1 MRNRLY
7 LKVAAV
13 IMAITALPVFS
24 LTAQAQREVQVM
36 ELQKQPD
43 GTEVYVPKTIEVPE
57 KSAEEVAA
65 AKRKAATVTAEEDDL
80 QYYLNH
86 IVKTRAG
93 ESAVVIDLSTFS
105 ATTRE
110 TTLEV
115 NQGISIKFT
124 NGTLKSGTGLPS
136 GAPVIS
142 ISNGSV
148 VEFDATVVISRNLST
163 DGYAV
168 ELLDA
173 SLNTAARISES
184 HSNCISATSLSS
196 KLEVEGGTIGGIVYH
211 GEDQL
216 VISGGTLN
224 YVEVWSEANI
234 IVSGGTL
241 RALKVCSEAY
251 VIASGEDTYIDYLTY
266 TKNVYRLYLKS
277 AVKYVYIHD
286 WDGEISDGEV
296 LATGYD
302 GYQLTENDMQRITVH
317 SGILQVYDKCLE
329 GNSIVL
335 RKIVKDLQTA
345 INNAADN
352 TETTINLDKYGE
364 LTTGILIPTGKKIK
378 LTGTKNVT
386 LASNFTG
393 DYIFRTEGDA
403 QLDITIPGFSA
414 STYPKYAFVAGGGSS
429 KIQINQYGESI
440 IDYANTLLYTEN
452 GGTIDCYS
460 KISKTTF
467 YNSTGGTIN
476 IYSDGD
482 VLNPTAE
489 KGSTTNITGKL
500 LLSGTFTAE
509 GAVSMRGDI
518 ISNLTNL
525 VLGKN
530 SFVGFT
536 TQVTAAKNLIA
547 SFKNNDYTL
556 GKDYIHFNG
565 NYYGGSYNRI
575 KFSRLLD
582 GHTTTIGS
590 YKGEDGKSH
599 SCIRIVEYDEEE
611 VSSEMSSIAI
621 DLHELDARISA
632 CKEALEVVAIAIY
645 GNNSVGNLTSE
656 EYEKLRTRLAN
667 IESDFVSCREELDYA
682 NSLYKEVEEY
692 RNYIYELIPQL
703 ALETDVLAE
712 RIYVIQEEIASLQRE
727 LDTIL
732 ASHKK
737 TITNSDDLQDYLNS
751 LAQNNETT
759 PDAPAKVY
767 VEKGTEIEDIVIPE
781 GTHVEIDIDSN
792 GGESGDDLQAYLN
805 GLVNVSEGSSLT
817 MRGKW
822 VVPTGALNPRIEVR
836 GIIDIYATIILEG
849 TREEVVRVYG
859 GGTANWRGNM
869 PTGKIHNEGTLNH
882 YSGTTGHI
890 ENHGTANHS
899 GGTCHHIVNYKTYT
913 FSGGTIDGNGSAFD
927 YAFENHGTAHL
938 TGGTIIHRHTLIYI
952 VKGATTYIDG
962 TKLDD
967 RNAMTTIRAYEDFH
981 MRGDYEPV
989 NIELYYGVRIHF
1001 LTSWTVRWHI
1011 TFIDNRVTVRK
1022 VIFMSDDFTLDDR
1035 NIQYIDYPLPDG
1047 YRWYWNREENGI
1059 ELRDDRVY
1067 DSDDLQNFLDGLVS
1081 NPGTSLEPRRLYG
1094 DGHTV
1099 YINRRFSFPALT
1111 HVLIRDIRLIF
1122 DGADGRWD
1130 IPSGTTVYLCDTK
1143 VENDGEGVSGLHVHG
1158 DLYLEKTIFLNVHLY
1173 LYRTLYIW
1181 DRITSPLYIHY
1192 IADGGLNGGER
1203 IAEGA
1208 DGYILTESDLQ
1219 NLIYSDEP
1227 TDGHDWHLMLDGNAI
1242 VLADRNITG
1251 IGGIHGVDTATPRAA
1266 FTPDGT
1272 LRISGT
1278 SSDTPCSLFRT
1289 DGTRIATGTAAEI
1302 ATKAMGIAKGHYILR
1317 IGSETLKL
1325 VR

>member
-7 LKVAAV
+7 LKVAAA
-13 IMAITALPVFS
+13 IMAITALLVFS
-24 LTAQAQREVQVM
+24 LTAHAQRQVQVV
-36 ELQKQPD
+36 ELQRQPD
-43 GTEVYVPKTIEVPE
+43 GTEVYVPKTIDVPE
-57 KSAEEVAA
+57 TSAEEVAA

-80 QYYLNH
+80 QYFLNNLA
-86 IVKTRAG
+86 KTRAG
-93 ESAVVIDLSTFS
+93 ESTVVIDLSTFKD
-105 ATTRE
+105 TIRQ
-110 TTLEV
+110 TTLVV
-115 NQGISIKFT
+115 NQGISLKFT
-124 NGTLKSGTGLPS
+124 NGAIRRGKGLPK
-136 GAPVIS
+136 GQTLIT
-142 ISNGSV
+142 ISNGTE
-148 VEFDATVVISRNLST
+148 VEFDETVIVSGENLAN
-163 DGYAV
+163 GGAV
-168 ELLDA
+168 ALYDA
-173 SLNTAARISES
+173 SLKTAAWIGNTRFGTNEYSGAIY
-184 HSNCISATSLSS
+184 TLYSS
-196 KLEVEGGTIGGIVYH
+196 KLEIIGGTIDIGGVRH
-211 GEDQL
+211 SATEPL
-216 VISGGTLN
+216 
-224 YVEVWSEANI
+224 
-234 IVSGGTL
+234 IVSGGNIDRTII
-241 RALKVCSEAY
+241 RSEADAIISGENTY
-251 VIASGEDTYIDYLTY
+251 IASISFEKKTS
-266 TKNVYRLYLKS
+266 KLYLKS
-277 AVKYVYIHD
+277 AVKYLKFYDYYNV
-286 WDGEISDGEV
+286 ISDGYAV
-296 LATGYD
+296 ATGYD
-302 GYQLTENDMQRITVH
+302 GYQLTESD
-317 SGILQVYDKCLE
+317 LQKIIVTNYDNSVNNLKDYEKRLE
-329 GNSIVL
+329 GNSIVM
-335 RKIVKDLQTA
+335 RKKVKDLQSA
-345 INNAADN
+345 INNAADGK
-352 TETTINLDKYGE
+352 ETTFNVSDYDE

-378 LTGTKNVT
+378 MTGTKNVT

-403 QLDITIPGFSA
+403 QLDITIPGFSGYS
-414 STYPKYAFVAGGGSS
+414 STALPKYGLVAGGSAS
-429 KIQINQYGESI
+429 KIIVNQSGTNTL
-440 IDYANTLLYTEN
+440 ALPNTLLATEN
-452 GGTIDCYS
+452 GGTIDCYAN
-460 KISKTTF
+460 ISTKGI
-467 YNSTGGTIN
+467 YNAAGGTMN
-476 IYSDGD
+476 IYSESGEVETFTDDGGT
-482 VLNPTAE
+482 V
-489 KGSTTNITGKL
+489 NITGPVKFYSTFTSL
-500 LLSGTFTAE
+500 GTATLLSENVTSLAK
-509 GAVSMRGDI
+509 
-518 ISNLTNL
+518 L
-525 VLGKN
+525 VLGKQSSMTFTSKWVKPN
-530 SFVGFT
+530 SL
-536 TQVTAAKNLIA
+536 NI
-547 SFKNNDYTL
+547 SFKDNDYVLDQTYITFESSTTMLSGFETVSFTL
-556 GKDYIHFNG
+556 QSEHSAYLDNNAHQLSIEETDHAAQAGMIAKIRAQIQVSYEKAAEIQDRVKALEESIYSYHKSGIITDGEKEMFLDELEKIQASLNEGLDIIGTVESLLVVFNG
-565 NYYGGSYNRI
+565 QKSYYFYQSEINRSKEWI
-575 KFSRLLD
+575 DTANHATKETESAL
-582 GHTTTIGS
+582 
-590 YKGEDGKSH
+590 KS
-599 SCIRIVEYDEEE
+599 
-611 VSSEMSSIAI
+611 
-621 DLHELDARISA
+621 
-632 CKEALEVVAIAIY
+632 
-645 GNNSVGNLTSE
+645 
-656 EYEKLRTRLAN
+656 LA
-667 IESDFVSCREELDYA
+667 
-682 NSLYKEVEEY
+682 
-692 RNYIYELIPQL
+692 
-703 ALETDVLAE
+703 
-712 RIYVIQEEIASLQRE
+712 
-727 LDTIL
+727 

-737 TITNSDDLQDYLNS
+737 PFTNTDDLQDYLNS

-759 PDAPAKVY
+759 PEDPAKVP
-767 VEKGTEIEDIVIPE
+767 VADGTEIKDIVIPE
-781 GTHVEIDIDSN
+781 GTHVEIDIDGN
-792 GGESGDDLQAYLN
+792 GGESTDDLQAYLN

-822 VVPTGALNPRIEVR
+822 VVPTGALNPRIDVR

-882 YSGTTGHI
+882 YSGTIGHI
-890 ENHGTANHS
+890 ENHGTTNHS

-913 FSGGTIDGNGSAFD
+913 FSGGTIDGNGSTFD

-967 RNAMTTIRAYEDFH
+967 STAMTTIRAYEDFH
-981 MRGDYEPV
+981 MRGDYDPV

-1022 VIFMSDDFTLDDR
+1022 VIFMSDDFTFDDR

-1067 DSDDLQNFLDGLVS
+1067 DSDDLQNFLDGLAS

-1192 IADGGLNGGER
+1192 ISDGGLNGGER

-1227 TDGHDWHLMLDGNAI
+1227 TDGHDWYLMLDGNAI

>member
-13 IMAITALPVFS
+13 IMAIIALPVFS
-24 LTAQAQREVQVM
+24 LTAQAQRQVQVM

-65 AKRKAATVTAEEDDL
+65 AKRKAATVIAEEDDL
-80 QYYLNH
+80 QYFLNNLAM
-86 IVKTRAG
+86 TRAG
-93 ESAVVIDLSTFS
+93 ESPVVIDLSTFS

-115 NQGISIKFT
+115 NQGISLKFT
-124 NGTLKSGTGLPS
+124 NGTLKRGTGLAKN
-136 GAPVIS
+136 APLIR
-142 ISNGSV
+142 ISNGTI
-148 VEFDATVVISRNLST
+148 VEFDETVTISGENLET
-163 DGYAV
+163 NGYAV
-168 ELLDA
+168 DLRDA
-173 SLNTAARISES
+173 SLKTAAWIGNTQYGTENLYTLAIYASFP
-184 HSNCISATSLSS
+184 SS
-196 KLEVEGGTIGGIVYH
+196 KLEVVGGQTEFGGIHYY
-211 GEDQL
+211 GTEPL
-216 VISGGTLN
+216 VISGGKHS
-224 YVEVWSEANI
+224 WI
-234 IVSGGTL
+234 IVSP
-241 RALKVCSEAY
+241 
-251 VIASGEDTYIDYLTY
+251 YIDFCADAVISG
-266 TKNVYRLYLKS
+266 KNTEISDFTFAKNTSKLYLKS
-277 AVKYVYIHD
+277 SVKDLGFYDHD
-286 WDGEISDGEV
+286 NVISDGYAI
-296 LATGYD
+296 ATGYD
-302 GYQLTENDMQRITVH
+302 GYQLTEDDLQMIKVTNYNTSVNDLNDYEKR
-317 SGILQVYDKCLE
+317 LE
-329 GNSIVL
+329 GNSIVM
-335 RKIVKDLQTA
+335 RKIVKDLQSD
-345 INNAADN
+345 INNAADG
-352 TETTINLDKYGE
+352 TETTFNISDYDE
-364 LTTGILIPTGKKIK
+364 LTKGILIPAGKKIK
-378 LTGTKNVT
+378 LTATSNVT

-403 QLDITIPGFSA
+403 QLDITIPGFSGYS
-414 STYPKYAFVAGGGSS
+414 STALPKYGLVAGGSAS
-429 KIQINQYGESI
+429 KIIVNQSGTNTL
-440 IDYANTLLYTEN
+440 ALPNTLLATEN
-452 GGTIDCYS
+452 GGTIDCYAN
-460 KISKTTF
+460 ISTKGI
-467 YNSTGGTIN
+467 YNAAGGTMN
-476 IYSDGD
+476 IYSESGEVETFTDDGGT
-482 VLNPTAE
+482 V
-489 KGSTTNITGKL
+489 NITGPVKFYSTFTSL
-500 LLSGTFTAE
+500 GTATLLSENVTSLAK
-509 GAVSMRGDI
+509 
-518 ISNLTNL
+518 L
-525 VLGKN
+525 VLGKQSSMTFTSKWVKPN
-530 SFVGFT
+530 SL
-536 TQVTAAKNLIA
+536 NI
-547 SFKNNDYTL
+547 SFKDNDYVLGQTYITFESSTTMLSGFETVRFTL
-556 GKDYIHFNG
+556 QSEHSAY
-565 NYYGGSYNRI
+565 
-575 KFSRLLD
+575 LD
-582 GHTTTIGS
+582 NNTHQLSI
-590 YKGEDGKSH
+590 
-599 SCIRIVEYDEEE
+599 EE
-611 VSSEMSSIAI
+611 VDGAAI
-621 DLHELDARISA
+621 LHLDATYVELA
-632 CKEALEVVAIAIY
+632 CKLEMCQADSKEIVDRLESY
-645 GNNSVGNLTSE
+645 YKQGLLTE
-656 EYEKLRTRLAN
+656 
-667 IESDFVSCREELDYA
+667 I
-682 NSLYKEVEEY
+682 EY
-692 RNYIYELIPQL
+692 RNYILQIETINDDISVANQYLSTYQGLRPVFYGKKSVEVCERYAAELQARINWINAKIAELQYD
-703 ALETDVLAE
+703 LENLV
-712 RIYVIQEEIASLQRE
+712 
-727 LDTIL
+727 

-737 TITNSDDLQDYLNS
+737 PFTNTDDLQDYLNS

-759 PDAPAKVY
+759 PEDPAKVP
-767 VEKGTEIEDIVIPE
+767 VADGTEIKDIVIPE
-781 GTHVEIDIDSN
+781 GTHVEIDIDGN
-792 GGESGDDLQAYLN
+792 GGESTDDLQAYLN
-805 GLVNVSEGSSLT
+805 GLVNVNEGSSLT
-817 MRGKW
+817 IKGKW

-882 YSGTTGHI
+882 YSGTIGHI
-890 ENHGTANHS
+890 ENHGTTNHS
-899 GGTCHHIVNYKTYT
+899 GGTCHHVVNYVTYNLT
-913 FSGGTIDGNGSAFD
+913 GGTIDGNGSTFD
-927 YAFENHGTAHL
+927 YAFENHGIAHL

-967 RNAMTTIRAYEDFH
+967 SNAMTTIRAYEDFH

-1022 VIFMSDDFTLDDR
+1022 VIFMSEDFTFDDS

-1047 YRWYWNREENGI
+1047 YRWYWNRQENGI

-1067 DSDDLQNFLDGLVS
+1067 DSDDLQNFLDGLAS
-1081 NPGTSLEPRRLYG
+1081 NSGTSLEPRRLYG

-1208 DGYILTESDLQ
+1208 DSYILTESDLQ

-1227 TDGHDWHLMLDGNAI
+1227 TDGHDWYLMLEGNAI

-1251 IGGIHGVDTATPRAA
+1251 IGGIHGGDTATPRAA

-1278 SSDTPCSLFRT
+1278 SPDTPCMLFRT
-1289 DGTRIATGTAAEI
+1289 DGRRIATGTAAEI

>member
-1 MRNRLY
+1 MR
-7 LKVAAV
+7 
-13 IMAITALPVFS
+13 
-24 LTAQAQREVQVM
+24 
-36 ELQKQPD
+36 
-43 GTEVYVPKTIEVPE
+43 TI
-57 KSAEEVAA
+57 AE
-65 AKRKAATVTAEEDDL
+65 
-80 QYYLNH
+80 
-86 IVKTRAG
+86 
-93 ESAVVIDLSTFS
+93 
-105 ATTRE
+105 
-110 TTLEV
+110 
-115 NQGISIKFT
+115 
-124 NGTLKSGTGLPS
+124 
-136 GAPVIS
+136 
-142 ISNGSV
+142 
-148 VEFDATVVISRNLST
+148 NLH
-163 DGYAV
+163 V
-168 ELLDA
+168 LDA
-173 SLNTAARISES
+173 
-184 HSNCISATSLSS
+184 
-196 KLEVEGGTIGGIVYH
+196 
-211 GEDQL
+211 
-216 VISGGTLN
+216 
-224 YVEVWSEANI
+224 
-234 IVSGGTL
+234 
-241 RALKVCSEAY
+241 
-251 VIASGEDTYIDYLTY
+251 
-266 TKNVYRLYLKS
+266 
-277 AVKYVYIHD
+277 
-286 WDGEISDGEV
+286 
-296 LATGYD
+296 
-302 GYQLTENDMQRITVH
+302 
-317 SGILQVYDKCLE
+317 
-329 GNSIVL
+329 
-335 RKIVKDLQTA
+335 KI
-345 INNAADN
+345 N
-352 TETTINLDKYGE
+352 
-364 LTTGILIPTGKKIK
+364 
-378 LTGTKNVT
+378 
-386 LASNFTG
+386 
-393 DYIFRTEGDA
+393 
-403 QLDITIPGFSA
+403 
-414 STYPKYAFVAGGGSS
+414 
-429 KIQINQYGESI
+429 
-440 IDYANTLLYTEN
+440 
-452 GGTIDCYS
+452 
-460 KISKTTF
+460 
-467 YNSTGGTIN
+467 
-476 IYSDGD
+476 
-482 VLNPTAE
+482 
-489 KGSTTNITGKL
+489 
-500 LLSGTFTAE
+500 
-509 GAVSMRGDI
+509 
-518 ISNLTNL
+518 
-525 VLGKN
+525 
-530 SFVGFT
+530 
-536 TQVTAAKNLIA
+536 
-547 SFKNNDYTL
+547 
-556 GKDYIHFNG
+556 
-565 NYYGGSYNRI
+565 
-575 KFSRLLD
+575 
-582 GHTTTIGS
+582 
-590 YKGEDGKSH
+590 
-599 SCIRIVEYDEEE
+599 
-611 VSSEMSSIAI
+611 
-621 DLHELDARISA
+621 A
-632 CKEALEVVAIAIY
+632 CKEALEVLAIAIEK
-645 GNNSVGNLTSE
+645 NHSVGNLTSE
-656 EYEKLRTRLAN
+656 EYAKLR
-667 IESDFVSCREELDYA
+667 ESLFDIQDALTDCNVSLKYT
-682 NSLYKEVEEY
+682 NSFYKEVEEY
-692 RNYIYELIPQL
+692 RNYIYYSIELL
-703 ALETDVLAE
+703 LNDTRVLEY
-712 RIYVIQEEIASLQRE
+712 RIEVIEADISSLQRE

-737 TITNSDDLQDYLNS
+737 TITNTDDLQDYLNS

-759 PDAPAKVY
+759 PDAPAKVS
-767 VEKGTEIEDIVIPE
+767 VEKGTEIEDFVIPE
-781 GTHVEIDIDSN
+781 GTHVEIDIDGN
-792 GGESGDDLQAYLN
+792 GGESTDDLQAYLN

-817 MRGKW
+817 IKGKW

-899 GGTCHHIVNYKTYT
+899 GGTCHHVVNYKTYT
-913 FSGGTIDGNGSAFD
+913 FSGGTIDGNGSTFD

-967 RNAMTTIRAYEDFH
+967 SNATTTIRAYEDFH

-1022 VIFMSDDFTLDDR
+1022 VIFMSDDFTFDDR

-1067 DSDDLQNFLDGLVS
+1067 DSDDLQNFLDGLAS

-1251 IGGIHGVDTATPRAA
+1251 IGGIHGGDTATPRAA

-1278 SSDTPCSLFRT
+1278 SPDTPCMLFRT

>member
-1 MRNRLY
+1 MY
-7 LKVAAV
+7 LQ
-13 IMAITALPVFS
+13 S
-24 LTAQAQREVQVM
+24 
-36 ELQKQPD
+36 
-43 GTEVYVPKTIEVPE
+43 TI
-57 KSAEEVAA
+57 KHL
-65 AKRKAATVTAEEDDL
+65 RFFDTINL
-80 QYYLNH
+80 
-86 IVKTRAG
+86 
-93 ESAVVIDLSTFS
+93 
-105 ATTRE
+105 
-110 TTLEV
+110 
-115 NQGISIKFT
+115 IS
-124 NGTLKSGTGLPS
+124 
-136 GAPVIS
+136 
-142 ISNGSV
+142 
-148 VEFDATVVISRNLST
+148 
-163 DGYAV
+163 DGYA
-168 ELLDA
+168 
-173 SLNTAARISES
+173 I
-184 HSNCISATSLSS
+184 
-196 KLEVEGGTIGGIVYH
+196 
-211 GEDQL
+211 
-216 VISGGTLN
+216 
-224 YVEVWSEANI
+224 
-234 IVSGGTL
+234 
-241 RALKVCSEAY
+241 
-251 VIASGEDTYIDYLTY
+251 
-266 TKNVYRLYLKS
+266 
-277 AVKYVYIHD
+277 
-286 WDGEISDGEV
+286 
-296 LATGYD
+296 ATGYD
-302 GYQLTENDMQRITVH
+302 GYQLTESDMQKISVRNKSTSSIN
-317 SGILQVYDKCLE
+317 LKDYEKRLE
-329 GNSIVL
+329 GNSIVM
-335 RKIVKDLQTA
+335 RKIVKDLQSA
-345 INNAADN
+345 INNAADG
-352 TETTINLDKYGE
+352 TETTFNISDYDE
-364 LTTGILIPTGKKIK
+364 LTKGILIPAGKKIK
-378 LTGTKNVT
+378 LTATSNVT

-403 QLDITIPGFSA
+403 QLDITVPGFSGYS
-414 STYPKYAFVAGGGSS
+414 STALPKYGLVAGGSAS
-429 KIQINQYGESI
+429 KIIVNQSGTNTL
-440 IDYANTLLYTEN
+440 ALPNTLLATEN
-452 GGTIDCYS
+452 GGTIDCYAN
-460 KISKTTF
+460 ISTKGI
-467 YNSTGGTIN
+467 YNAAGGTMN
-476 IYSDGD
+476 IYSESGEVETFTDDGGT
-482 VLNPTAE
+482 V
-489 KGSTTNITGKL
+489 NITGPVKFYSTFTSL
-500 LLSGTFTAE
+500 GTATLLSENVTSLAK
-509 GAVSMRGDI
+509 
-518 ISNLTNL
+518 L
-525 VLGKN
+525 VLGKQSSMTFTSKWVKPN
-530 SFVGFT
+530 SL
-536 TQVTAAKNLIA
+536 NI
-547 SFKNNDYTL
+547 SFKDNDYVLDQTYITFESSTTMLSGFETVRFTL
-556 GKDYIHFNG
+556 QSEHSAYLDNNTHQLSIEEVDKAALALIDEQCNSADTRANSCASKIRELQTSIEQYFSSGSLTADERDLYLAWLEKANAALV
-565 NYYGGSYNRI
+565 YG
-575 KFSRLLD
+575 
-582 GHTTTIGS
+582 
-590 YKGEDGKSH
+590 
-599 SCIRIVEYDEEE
+599 EEE
-611 VSSEMSSIAI
+611 LLKIKSVRPVFYGKKSMPYYQEAIAYVKKWISEAEWSIKELESELDSLVSS
-621 DLHELDARISA
+621 R
-632 CKEALEVVAIAIY
+632 
-645 GNNSVGNLTSE
+645 NNT
-656 EYEKLRTRLAN
+656 
-667 IESDFVSCREELDYA
+667 F
-682 NSLYKEVEEY
+682 
-692 RNYIYELIPQL
+692 
-703 ALETDVLAE
+703 
-712 RIYVIQEEIASLQRE
+712 
-727 LDTIL
+727 
-732 ASHKK
+732 
-737 TITNSDDLQDYLNS
+737 TNTDDLQDYLNS

-759 PDAPAKVY
+759 PDAPAKVS

-781 GTHVEIDIDSN
+781 GTHVEIDIDGN

-817 MRGKW
+817 IKGKW
-822 VVPTGALNPRIEVR
+822 VVPTGALNPRIDVR

-899 GGTCHHIVNYKTYT
+899 GGTCHHVVNYKTYT
-913 FSGGTIDGNGSAFD
+913 FSGGTIDGNGSTFD

-967 RNAMTTIRAYEDFH
+967 SNAMTTIRAYEDFH

-1022 VIFMSDDFTLDDR
+1022 VIFMSDDFTFDDR

-1067 DSDDLQNFLDGLVS
+1067 DSDDLQNFLDGLAS

-1227 TDGHDWHLMLDGNAI
+1227 TDGHDWYLMLEGNAI

-1251 IGGIHGVDTATPRAA
+1251 IGGIHGGDTATPRAA

>member
-13 IMAITALPVFS
+13 IVALTALPVFS
-24 LTAQAQREVQVM
+24 LTAQAQREVQVV
-36 ELQKQPD
+36 ELQRQPD

-80 QYYLNH
+80 QYFLNNLA
-86 IVKTRAG
+86 KTRAG
-93 ESAVVIDLSTFS
+93 ESAVVIDLSTFKD
-105 ATTRE
+105 TIRQ
-110 TTLEV
+110 TTLQV
-115 NQGISIKFT
+115 NQGISLKFT
-124 NGTLKSGTGLPS
+124 NGTLKRASNFTHG
-136 GAPVIS
+136 PVVK
-142 ISNGSV
+142 ISNGTE
-148 VEFDATVVISRNLST
+148 VELDATVIISGENIEN
-163 DGYAV
+163 GGEAV
-168 ELLDA
+168 DVEYS
-173 SLNTAARISES
+173 SLKTAAWIG
-184 HSNCISATSLSS
+184 NTNDGTKNACFAGIDAYKS
-196 KLEVEGGTIGGIVYH
+196 KLEVVGGTTDVCPIWYNGI
-211 GEDQL
+211 EPL
-216 VISGGTLN
+216 IISGGKH
-224 YVEVWSEANI
+224 WSIRISSDADAI
-234 IVSGGTL
+234 I
-241 RALKVCSEAY
+241 
-251 VIASGEDTYIDYLTY
+251 SGENTYIQDFTLE
-266 TKNVYRLYLKS
+266 KNASKLYLQSTIKHLRFFDT
-277 AVKYVYIHD
+277 INL
-286 WDGEISDGEV
+286 ISDGYAI
-296 LATGYD
+296 ATGYD
-302 GYQLTENDMQRITVH
+302 GYQLTESD
-317 SGILQVYDKCLE
+317 LQTIYVRSSLNIADYEKRLE
-329 GNSIVL
+329 GNSIVM

-345 INNAADN
+345 INNAADG
-352 TETTINLDKYGE
+352 TETTFNVSDYDE
-364 LTTGILIPTGKKIK
+364 LTKGILIPTGKKIK
-378 LTGTKNVT
+378 LTATSNVT
-386 LASNFTG
+386 LASNFTD

-440 IDYANTLLYTEN
+440 IDYVNTLLYTEN

-460 KISKTTF
+460 KITKSTF
-467 YNSTGGTIN
+467 YNSAGGTIN

-489 KGSTTNITGKL
+489 EGSTTNITGKL

-509 GAVSMRGDI
+509 GTVSMSGDI
-518 ISNLTNL
+518 INNLTNL

-536 TQVTAAKNLIA
+536 TQVTAKNLIA

-556 GKDYIHFNG
+556 GKDYIHFLV
-565 NYYGGSYNRI
+565 SYSWI

-582 GHTTTIGS
+582 GHTTTRGS
-590 YKGEDGKSH
+590 YKGEDGESH
-599 SCIRIVEYDEEE
+599 YCIRIVEYDEEE
-611 VSSEMSSIAI
+611 VRSEMISIREKLDVLYDRENACEEASEVLAKAI
-621 DLHELDARISA
+621 EENYR
-632 CKEALEVVAIAIY
+632 
-645 GNNSVGNLTSE
+645 VGNLTSE
-656 EYEKLRTRLAN
+656 EYEKLTSSRHN
-667 IESDFVSCREELDYA
+667 IDGELVSCRYELKYIS
-682 NSLYKEVEEY
+682 SLYKEVEEY
-692 RNYIYELIPQL
+692 RNYIYESIRQL
-703 ALETDVLAE
+703 AEMTSVLAYNIDE
-712 RIYVIQEEIASLQRE
+712 IQELIASLQRE

-732 ASHKK
+732 ASHKN
-737 TITNSDDLQDYLNS
+737 TITNTDDLQDYLNS

-759 PDAPAKVY
+759 PDDPAKVS
-767 VEKGTEIEDIVIPE
+767 VEKGTEIEDIVIPK
-781 GTHVEIDIDSN
+781 GTHVEIDIDGN
-792 GGESGDDLQAYLN
+792 GGESTDDLQAYLN
-805 GLVNVSEGSSLT
+805 GLVDVSEGSSLT
-817 MRGKW
+817 IKGKW

-836 GIIDIYATIILEG
+836 GIIDIYATIVIEG

-890 ENHGTANHS
+890 ENHGTTNHS
-899 GGTCHHIVNYKTYT
+899 GGTCHHVVNYVTYNLT
-913 FSGGTIDGNGSAFD
+913 GGTVDGNGSTFD
-927 YAFENHGTAHL
+927 YAIENHGTAHL

-962 TKLDD
+962 TRLDD

-1022 VIFMSDDFTLDDR
+1022 VIFMSDDFTFDDR

-1047 YRWYWNREENGI
+1047 YRWYWNRQENGI

-1067 DSDDLQNFLDGLVS
+1067 DSDDLQNFLDGLAS

-1192 IADGGLNGGER
+1192 ISDGGLNGGER

-1227 TDGHDWHLMLDGNAI
+1227 TDGHDWYLMLDGNAI

>member
-13 IMAITALPVFS
+13 IVALTALPVFS
-24 LTAQAQREVQVM
+24 LTAQAQREVQVV
-36 ELQKQPD
+36 ELQRQPD

-80 QYYLNH
+80 QYFLNNLA
-86 IVKTRAG
+86 KTRAG
-93 ESAVVIDLSTFS
+93 ESAVVIDLSTFKD
-105 ATTRE
+105 TIRQ
-110 TTLEV
+110 TTLQV
-115 NQGISIKFT
+115 NQGISLKFT
-124 NGTLKSGTGLPS
+124 NGTLKRASNFTHG
-136 GAPVIS
+136 PVVK
-142 ISNGSV
+142 ISNGTE
-148 VEFDATVVISRNLST
+148 VELDATVIISGENIEN
-163 DGYAV
+163 GGEAV
-168 ELLDA
+168 DVEYS
-173 SLNTAARISES
+173 SLKTAAWIG
-184 HSNCISATSLSS
+184 NTNDGTKNACFAGIDAYKS
-196 KLEVEGGTIGGIVYH
+196 KLEVVGGTTDVCPIWYNGI
-211 GEDQL
+211 EPL
-216 VISGGTLN
+216 IISGGKH
-224 YVEVWSEANI
+224 WSIRISSDADAI
-234 IVSGGTL
+234 I
-241 RALKVCSEAY
+241 
-251 VIASGEDTYIDYLTY
+251 SGENTYIQDFTLK
-266 TKNVYRLYLKS
+266 KNASKLYLQSTIKHLRFFDT
-277 AVKYVYIHD
+277 INL
-286 WDGEISDGEV
+286 ISDGYAI
-296 LATGYD
+296 ATGYD
-302 GYQLTENDMQRITVH
+302 GYQLTESD
-317 SGILQVYDKCLE
+317 LQTIYVRSSLNIADYEKRLE
-329 GNSIVL
+329 GNSIVM

-345 INNAADN
+345 INNAADG
-352 TETTINLDKYGE
+352 TETTFNVSDYDE
-364 LTTGILIPTGKKIK
+364 LTKGILIPTGKKIK
-378 LTGTKNVT
+378 LTATSNVT

-440 IDYANTLLYTEN
+440 IDYVNTLLYTEN

-467 YNSTGGTIN
+467 YNSADGTIN

-489 KGSTTNITGKL
+489 EGSTTNITGKL
-500 LLSGTFTAE
+500 YLSGTFTAD
-509 GAVSMRGDI
+509 GTVSMRGDI
-518 ISNLTNL
+518 IRNLTNL

-599 SCIRIVEYDEEE
+599 SCIRIVEYDKEE
-611 VSSEMSSIAI
+611 VSSKMSSIREKLDVLYDRENACEEASEVLAKAI
-621 DLHELDARISA
+621 EENYR
-632 CKEALEVVAIAIY
+632 
-645 GNNSVGNLTSE
+645 VGNLTSE
-656 EYEKLRTRLAN
+656 ELEKFTASFRDLQP
-667 IESDFVSCREELDYA
+667 DFVEFRERLEAA
-682 NSLYKEVEEY
+682 NSFYKEVEEY
-692 RNYIYELIPQL
+692 RNYIYELIEQL
-703 ALETDVLAE
+703 PLETDVLAE
-712 RIYVIQEEIASLQRE
+712 RIYLLQEDIASLQRE

-737 TITNSDDLQDYLNS
+737 PFTNTDDLQDYLNS
-751 LAQNNETT
+751 LAQNKETT
-759 PDAPAKVY
+759 PDAPAKVS
-767 VEKGTEIEDIVIPE
+767 VADGTEIEDFVIPE
-781 GTHVEIDIDSN
+781 GTHVEIDIDGN
-792 GGESGDDLQAYLN
+792 GGESTDDLQAYLN

-817 MRGKW
+817 IKGKW
-822 VVPTGALNPRIEVR
+822 VVPTGALNPRIDVR

-890 ENHGTANHS
+890 ENHGTVNHS
-899 GGTCHHIVNYKTYT
+899 GGTCHHVVNYKTYT
-913 FSGGTIDGNGSAFD
+913 FSGGTIDGNGSTFD

-967 RNAMTTIRAYEDFH
+967 SNAMTTIRAYEDFH

-1022 VIFMSDDFTLDDR
+1022 VIFMSDDFTFDDR

-1047 YRWYWNREENGI
+1047 YRWYWNRQENGI

-1067 DSDDLQNFLDGLVS
+1067 DSDDLQNFLDGLAS

-1143 VENDGEGVSGLHVHG
+1143 VENDGGGVSGLHVHG
-1158 DLYLEKTIFLNVHLY
+1158 DLYLEKSIFLNVHLY

-1227 TDGHDWHLMLDGNAI
+1227 ADGHDWHLMLDGNAI
-1242 VLADRNITG
+1242 VLADRNVTG
-1251 IGGIHGVDTATPRAA
+1251 IGGIHGGDTTAPRAA

-1278 SSDTPCSLFRT
+1278 SPDTPCSLYRT

>member
-24 LTAQAQREVQVM
+24 LTAQAQRQVHVT

-80 QYYLNH
+80 QYFLNNLA
-86 IVKTRAG
+86 KTRAG
-93 ESAVVIDLSTFS
+93 ESPVVIDLSTFS

-110 TTLEV
+110 TILEV
-115 NQGISIKFT
+115 SNGLSLKFT
-124 NGTLKSGTGLPS
+124 NGTIKRGTGLAKGSP
-136 GAPVIS
+136 IIR
-142 ISNGSV
+142 ISNGTE
-148 VEFDATVVISRNLST
+148 VEFDETVTISGENLST
-163 DGYAV
+163 QGAAV
-168 ELLDA
+168 DLEDA
-173 SLNTAARISES
+173 SLKTAAWIGNTKTGTES
-184 HSNCISATSLSS
+184 RYYSCIYAGTSSL
-196 KLEVEGGTIGGIVYH
+196 KLEVLGGTTDLGGIRYL
-211 GEDQL
+211 GTEQPL
-216 VISGGTLN
+216 VISGGKHEWIFS
-224 YVEVWSEANI
+224 YFSDAVI
-234 IVSGGTL
+234 SG
-241 RALKVCSEAY
+241 
-251 VIASGEDTYIDYLTY
+251 
-266 TKNVYRLYLKS
+266 KNTEIGYFSFYKNTSKLYLKS
-277 AVKYVYIHD
+277 SVKFLGFADSYNV
-286 WDGEISDGEV
+286 ISDGYAV
-296 LATGYD
+296 ATGYD
-302 GYQLTENDMQRITVH
+302 GYQLTEDDLQMI
-317 SGILQVYDKCLE
+317 ILYFVKNLNEYEKRLE
-329 GNSIVL
+329 GNSIVM
-335 RKIVKDLQTA
+335 RKKVKDLQTA

-352 TETTINLDKYGE
+352 TETTFNISDYDE
-364 LTTGILIPTGKKIK
+364 LTKGILIPAGKKIK
-378 LTGTKNVT
+378 LTATTNVT

-440 IDYANTLLYTEN
+440 IDYVNTLLYTEN

-460 KISKTTF
+460 KITKTTF
-467 YNSTGGTIN
+467 YNSAGGTIN

-489 KGSTTNITGKL
+489 EGSTTNITGKL
-500 LLSGTFTAE
+500 LFSGTFTSE
-509 GAVSMRGDI
+509 GTVGMRGDI

-530 SFVGFT
+530 SFLTFA
-536 TQVTAAKNLIA
+536 TQVTGAGNLIA

-556 GKDYIHFNG
+556 GKDYIHFLSSD
-565 NYYGGSYNRI
+565 YRI
-575 KFSRLLD
+575 KFSGLLD

-590 YKGEDGKSH
+590 YKSEDGESH
-599 SCIRIVEYDEEE
+599 SCIRIVEYDKEE
-611 VSSEMSSIAI
+611 VSSGMRTIAE
-621 DLHELDARISA
+621 DLHELDARIMA
-632 CKEALEVVAIAIY
+632 CAEDLHVLDDAIEK
-645 GNNSVGNLTSE
+645 NHSVGNLTSE
-656 EYEKLRTRLAN
+656 DYEKLREGLFNIQAALDDCYVRLKAT
-667 IESDFVSCREELDYA
+667 
-682 NSLYKEVEEY
+682 NSFYKEVVEY
-692 RNYIYELIPQL
+692 RNYIYDSIEQL
-703 ALETDVLAE
+703 AAATASHASY
-712 RIYVIQEEIASLQRE
+712 IAVIQEEIASLQHE

-737 TITNSDDLQDYLNS
+737 PFTNTDDLQDYLNS
-751 LAQNNETT
+751 LAQNKETT
-759 PDAPAKVY
+759 PDDPAKVS
-767 VEKGTEIEDIVIPE
+767 VADGTEIEDFVIPE
-781 GTHVEIDIDSN
+781 GTHVEIDIDGN
-792 GGESGDDLQAYLN
+792 GGESTDDLQAYLN

-817 MRGKW
+817 MKGKW

-836 GIIDIYATIILEG
+836 GIIDIYATIVIEG

-899 GGTCHHIVNYKTYT
+899 GGTCHHVVNYKTYT
-913 FSGGTIDGNGSAFD
+913 FSGGTIDGNGSTFD

-967 RNAMTTIRAYEDFH
+967 SNAMTTIRAYEDFH
-981 MRGDYEPV
+981 MRGDYDPV

-1022 VIFMSDDFTLDDR
+1022 VIFMSDDFTFDDR

-1067 DSDDLQNFLDGLVS
+1067 DSDDLQNFLDGLAS

-1122 DGADGRWD
+1122 DGSDGRWD

-1227 TDGHDWHLMLDGNAI
+1227 TDGHDWYLMLDGNAI

-1289 DGTRIATGTAAEI
+1289 DGTRIAAGTAAEI

>member
-24 LTAQAQREVQVM
+24 LTAQAQRQVHVT

-57 KSAEEVAA
+57 ESAEELAA

-80 QYYLNH
+80 QYFLNNLAM
-86 IVKTRAG
+86 TRAG
-93 ESAVVIDLSTFS
+93 ESPVVIDLSTFS

-124 NGTLKSGTGLPS
+124 NGTLKRGTGLAE
-136 GAPVIS
+136 GAAIIR
-142 ISNGSV
+142 ISNGTI
-148 VEFDATVVISRNLST
+148 VEFDETVTISGENLPT
-163 DGYAV
+163 NGVAV
-168 ELLDA
+168 YLGDA
-173 SLNTAARISES
+173 SLKTAAWIGNTKDAELDYYC
-184 HSNCISATSLSS
+184 CISAYSSSS
-196 KLEVEGGTIGGIVYH
+196 KLEVLGGTTDIGGISYK
-211 GEDQL
+211 GTEPL
-216 VISGGTLN
+216 VISGGKHH
-224 YVEVWSEANI
+224 SIHSHGSDA
-234 IVSGGTL
+234 
-241 RALKVCSEAY
+241 
-251 VIASGEDTYIDYLTY
+251 VISGENTEISLFAFTD
-266 TKNVYRLYLKS
+266 KKSKLYLKS
-277 AVKYVYIHD
+277 SVKYLRFYDMFHV
-286 WDGEISDGEV
+286 ISDGYAV
-296 LATGYD
+296 ATGYD
-302 GYQLTENDMQRITVH
+302 GYQLTEDD
-317 SGILQVYDKCLE
+317 LQMIKVSYDKSVCDYEKRLE
-329 GNSIVL
+329 GNSIVM
-335 RKIVKDLQTA
+335 RKIVKDLQSD

-352 TETTINLDKYGE
+352 KVTTINLDDYGE
-364 LTTGILIPTGKKIK
+364 LTTGILIPTGKKVR

-393 DYIFRTEGDA
+393 DFIFRTEGDA
-403 QLDITIPGFSA
+403 QLYITIPGFSA

-440 IDYANTLLYTEN
+440 IDYVNTLLYTEN

-460 KISKTTF
+460 KITKSTF

-489 KGSTTNITGKL
+489 EGSTTNITGKL
-500 LLSGTFTAE
+500 LFSGTFTAE
-509 GAVSMRGDI
+509 GTVSMRGDI
-518 ISNLTNL
+518 INNLTNL

-536 TQVTAAKNLIA
+536 TEVTGAGNLIA

-556 GKDYIHFNG
+556 GKDYIHFLSS
-565 NYYGGSYNRI
+565 YYYRI
-575 KFSRLLD
+575 KFSGLLD
-582 GHTTTIGS
+582 GHTTIIGS
-590 YKGEDGKSH
+590 YKGEDGVSH

-611 VSSEMSSIAI
+611 VSSKMSSIAE
-621 DLHELDARISA
+621 DLHELDDRILA
-632 CKEALEVVAIAIY
+632 CDKALEVVAKAISENY
-645 GNNSVGNLTSE
+645 RVGNLTSE
-656 EYEKLRTRLAN
+656 ESEKLRA
-667 IESDFVSCREELDYA
+667 SYYELLPDLDA
-682 NSLYKEVEEY
+682 CCAELKATNSLYKEVEEY
-692 RNYIYELIPQL
+692 RNYIYESIRQL
-703 ALETDVLAE
+703 AEMTSVLAYNIDE
-712 RIYVIQEEIASLQRE
+712 IQELIASLQRE

-737 TITNSDDLQDYLNS
+737 PFTNTDDLQDYLNS

-759 PDAPAKVY
+759 PEDPAKVP
-767 VEKGTEIEDIVIPE
+767 VADGTEIKDIVIPE
-781 GTHVEIDIDSN
+781 GTHVEIDIDGN
-792 GGESGDDLQAYLN
+792 GGESTDDLQAYLN

-817 MRGKW
+817 IKGKW
-822 VVPTGALNPRIEVR
+822 VVPTGALNPRIDVR

-882 YSGTTGHI
+882 YSGTIGHI
-890 ENHGTANHS
+890 ENHGTTNHS
-899 GGTCHHIVNYKTYT
+899 GGTCHHVVNYITYNLT
-913 FSGGTIDGNGSAFD
+913 GGTIDGSGSTFD
-927 YAFENHGTAHL
+927 YAFENHGTARL
-938 TGGTIIHRHTLIYI
+938 TGGTIIHRQTLIYI
-952 VKGATTYIDG
+952 VKGSTTYIDG

-967 RNAMTTIRAYEDFH
+967 SNATITIRAYEDFH

-1022 VIFMSDDFTLDDR
+1022 VIFMSDDFTFDDR

-1047 YRWYWNREENGI
+1047 YRWYWNREDNGI

-1067 DSDDLQNFLDGLVS
+1067 DSDDLQNFLDGLSS

-1192 IADGGLNGGER
+1192 ISDGGLNGGER

-1227 TDGHDWHLMLDGNAI
+1227 TDGHDWYLMLDGNAI

-1317 IGSETLKL
+1317 IGSETMKL

>member
-1 MRNRLY
+1 M
-7 LKVAAV
+7 
-13 IMAITALPVFS
+13 
-24 LTAQAQREVQVM
+24 
-36 ELQKQPD
+36 
-43 GTEVYVPKTIEVPE
+43 
-57 KSAEEVAA
+57 
-65 AKRKAATVTAEEDDL
+65 
-80 QYYLNH
+80 
-86 IVKTRAG
+86 
-93 ESAVVIDLSTFS
+93 
-105 ATTRE
+105 
-110 TTLEV
+110 
-115 NQGISIKFT
+115 
-124 NGTLKSGTGLPS
+124 
-136 GAPVIS
+136 
-142 ISNGSV
+142 
-148 VEFDATVVISRNLST
+148 
-163 DGYAV
+163 
-168 ELLDA
+168 
-173 SLNTAARISES
+173 
-184 HSNCISATSLSS
+184 
-196 KLEVEGGTIGGIVYH
+196 
-211 GEDQL
+211 
-216 VISGGTLN
+216 
-224 YVEVWSEANI
+224 
-234 IVSGGTL
+234 
-241 RALKVCSEAY
+241 
-251 VIASGEDTYIDYLTY
+251 
-266 TKNVYRLYLKS
+266 
-277 AVKYVYIHD
+277 
-286 WDGEISDGEV
+286 
-296 LATGYD
+296 
-302 GYQLTENDMQRITVH
+302 
-317 SGILQVYDKCLE
+317 
-329 GNSIVL
+329 
-335 RKIVKDLQTA
+335 
-345 INNAADN
+345 
-352 TETTINLDKYGE
+352 
-364 LTTGILIPTGKKIK
+364 
-378 LTGTKNVT
+378 
-386 LASNFTG
+386 
-393 DYIFRTEGDA
+393 
-403 QLDITIPGFSA
+403 
-414 STYPKYAFVAGGGSS
+414 
-429 KIQINQYGESI
+429 
-440 IDYANTLLYTEN
+440 
-452 GGTIDCYS
+452 
-460 KISKTTF
+460 
-467 YNSTGGTIN
+467 
-476 IYSDGD
+476 
-482 VLNPTAE
+482 
-489 KGSTTNITGKL
+489 
-500 LLSGTFTAE
+500 
-509 GAVSMRGDI
+509 
-518 ISNLTNL
+518 
-525 VLGKN
+525 
-530 SFVGFT
+530 
-536 TQVTAAKNLIA
+536 
-547 SFKNNDYTL
+547 
-556 GKDYIHFNG
+556 
-565 NYYGGSYNRI
+565 
-575 KFSRLLD
+575 
-582 GHTTTIGS
+582 
-590 YKGEDGKSH
+590 
-599 SCIRIVEYDEEE
+599 
-611 VSSEMSSIAI
+611 
-621 DLHELDARISA
+621 
-632 CKEALEVVAIAIY
+632 
-645 GNNSVGNLTSE
+645 TSE
-656 EYEKLRTRLAN
+656 EYKKLRESLENIVAALTDCNVRLKAT
-667 IESDFVSCREELDYA
+667 

-703 ALETDVLAE
+703 SLVTSELAY
-712 RIYVIQEEIASLQRE
+712 RIDVIQEDISSLQRE

-737 TITNSDDLQDYLNS
+737 PFTNTDDLQDYLNS

-759 PDAPAKVY
+759 PEDPAKVP
-767 VEKGTEIEDIVIPE
+767 VADGTEIKDIVIPE
-781 GTHVEIDIDSN
+781 GTHVEIDIDGN
-792 GGESGDDLQAYLN
+792 GGESTDDLQAYLN

-817 MRGKW
+817 IKGKW
-822 VVPTGALNPRIEVR
+822 VVPTGALNPRIEVH
-836 GIIDIYATIILEG
+836 GIIDIYATIVIEG

-899 GGTCHHIVNYKTYT
+899 GGTCHHVVNYKTYT

-967 RNAMTTIRAYEDFH
+967 SNAMTTIRAYEDFH

-1022 VIFMSDDFTLDDR
+1022 VIFMSDDFTFDDR

-1047 YRWYWNREENGI
+1047 YRWYWNRQENGI

-1067 DSDDLQNFLDGLVS
+1067 DSDDLQNFLDGLAS

-1122 DGADGRWD
+1122 DGSDGRWD

-1227 TDGHDWHLMLDGNAI
+1227 TDGHDWYLMLEGNAI

-1251 IGGIHGVDTATPRAA
+1251 IGGIHGGDTATPRAA

-1278 SSDTPCSLFRT
+1278 SPDTPCMLFRT

>member
-24 LTAQAQREVQVM
+24 LTAQAQRQVQVV

-43 GTEVYVPKTIEVPE
+43 GTEIYVPKTIEVPE

-124 NGTLKSGTGLPS
+124 NGTLKRGTGLAKGSP
-136 GAPVIS
+136 IIR
-142 ISNGSV
+142 ISNGTE
-148 VEFDATVVISRNLST
+148 VEFDETVTISGENLET
-163 DGYAV
+163 NGEAV
-168 ELLDA
+168 VLRDA
-173 SLNTAARISES
+173 SLKTAAWIGNMHYTES
-184 HSNCISATSLSS
+184 SSYFAINSSSSSS
-196 KLEVEGGTIGGIVYH
+196 KLEITGGTIDGISH
-211 GEDQL
+211 HSLLPL
-216 VISGGTLN
+216 VISGGCIKTT
-224 YVEVWSEANI
+224 YVWEE
-234 IVSGGTL
+234 TD
-241 RALKVCSEAY
+241 
-251 VIASGEDTYIDYLTY
+251 VILSGEETDLYISLVNKTS
-266 TKNVYRLYLKS
+266 KLCLKS
-277 AVKYVYIHD
+277 TVKAIRVYD
-286 WDGEISDGEV
+286 YKDLISEGYII
-296 LATGYD
+296 ATGYD
-302 GYQLTENDMQRITVH
+302 GYQLTESD
-317 SGILQVYDKCLE
+317 LQTIKVMDKYGCALDDYEKRLE
-329 GNSIVL
+329 GNSIVM
-335 RKIVKDLQTA
+335 RKKVKDLQTA

-352 TETTINLDKYGE
+352 TETTFNVSDYDE
-364 LTTGILIPTGKKIK
+364 LTKGILIPAGKKIK
-378 LTGTKNVT
+378 LKATNNVT

-403 QLDITIPGFSA
+403 QLDITVPGFSGYS
-414 STYPKYAFVAGGGSS
+414 STALPKYGLVAGGSAS
-429 KIQINQYGESI
+429 KIIVNQSGTNTL
-440 IDYANTLLYTEN
+440 ALPNTLLATEN
-452 GGTIDCYS
+452 GGTIDCYAN
-460 KISKTTF
+460 ISTKGI
-467 YNSTGGTIN
+467 YNAAGGTMN
-476 IYSDGD
+476 IYSENGEVETFTDEGGT
-482 VLNPTAE
+482 V
-489 KGSTTNITGKL
+489 NITGAVKFYSTFTSL
-500 LLSGTFTAE
+500 GTATLLSENVT
-509 GAVSMRGDI
+509 S
-518 ISNLTNL
+518 LTKL
-525 VLGKN
+525 VLGKQSN
-530 SFVGFT
+530 MTFT
-536 TQVTAAKNLIA
+536 SKWVKPTSLNI
-547 SFKNNDYTL
+547 SFKDNDYVLDQTYITFDSSTTMLSGFETVRFTL
-556 GKDYIHFNG
+556 QSDEHSAYLDNDTHQLSIEETDHAAQAEMIAKIRAQIQVSYEKAAEIQDRVKALEESIYSYHKSGIITDGEKEMFLDELEKIQASLNEGLDIIGTVESLLVVFNG
-565 NYYGGSYNRI
+565 QKSYYFYQSEINRSKEWI
-575 KFSRLLD
+575 DTANHATKETESAL
-582 GHTTTIGS
+582 
-590 YKGEDGKSH
+590 KS
-599 SCIRIVEYDEEE
+599 
-611 VSSEMSSIAI
+611 
-621 DLHELDARISA
+621 
-632 CKEALEVVAIAIY
+632 
-645 GNNSVGNLTSE
+645 
-656 EYEKLRTRLAN
+656 LA
-667 IESDFVSCREELDYA
+667 
-682 NSLYKEVEEY
+682 
-692 RNYIYELIPQL
+692 
-703 ALETDVLAE
+703 
-712 RIYVIQEEIASLQRE
+712 
-727 LDTIL
+727 

-737 TITNSDDLQDYLNS
+737 PFTNTDDLQDYLNS

-759 PDAPAKVY
+759 PEDPAKVP
-767 VEKGTEIEDIVIPE
+767 VADGTEIKDIVIPE
-781 GTHVEIDIDSN
+781 GTHVEIDIDGN
-792 GGESGDDLQAYLN
+792 GGESTDDLQAYLN

-817 MRGKW
+817 IKGKW
-822 VVPTGALNPRIEVR
+822 VVPTGALNPRIDVR

-882 YSGTTGHI
+882 YSGTIGHI
-890 ENHGTANHS
+890 ENHGTTNHS
-899 GGTCHHIVNYKTYT
+899 GGTCHHVVNYVTYNLT
-913 FSGGTIDGNGSAFD
+913 GGTIDGNGSTFD
-927 YAFENHGTAHL
+927 YAFENHGTARL
-938 TGGTIIHRHTLIYI
+938 TGGTIIHRQTLIYI
-952 VKGATTYIDG
+952 VKGSTTYIDG

-967 RNAMTTIRAYEDFH
+967 SNATTTIRAYEDFH

-1022 VIFMSDDFTLDDR
+1022 VIFMSDDFTFDDR

-1067 DSDDLQNFLDGLVS
+1067 DSDDLQNFLDGLAS

-1122 DGADGRWD
+1122 DGSDGRWD

-1227 TDGHDWHLMLDGNAI
+1227 TDGHDWYLMLDGNAI
-1242 VLADRNITG
+1242 VLADRNVTG
-1251 IGGIHGVDTATPRAA
+1251 IGGIHGGDTTAPRAA
-1266 FTPDGT
+1266 FSPDGT

-1278 SSDTPCSLFRT
+1278 SPDTPCSLFRT

>member
-1 MRNRLY
+1 
-7 LKVAAV
+7 
-13 IMAITALPVFS
+13 MAITALPVFS
-24 LTAQAQREVQVM
+24 LTAQAQRQVHVT

-57 KSAEEVAA
+57 ESAEELAA

-80 QYYLNH
+80 QYFLNNLAM
-86 IVKTRAG
+86 TRAG
-93 ESAVVIDLSTFS
+93 ESPVVIDLSTFS

-124 NGTLKSGTGLPS
+124 NGTLKRGTGLAKGSP
-136 GAPVIS
+136 IIR
-142 ISNGSV
+142 ISNGTE
-148 VEFDATVVISRNLST
+148 VEFDETVTISGENLET
-163 DGYAV
+163 NGEAV
-168 ELLDA
+168 VLRDA
-173 SLNTAARISES
+173 SLKTAAWIGNMHYTES
-184 HSNCISATSLSS
+184 SSYFAINSSSSSS
-196 KLEVEGGTIGGIVYH
+196 KLEITGGTIDGISH
-211 GEDQL
+211 HSLLPL
-216 VISGGTLN
+216 VISGGCIKTT
-224 YVEVWSEANI
+224 YVWEE
-234 IVSGGTL
+234 TD
-241 RALKVCSEAY
+241 
-251 VIASGEDTYIDYLTY
+251 VILSGEETDLSISLVNKTSKLC
-266 TKNVYRLYLKS
+266 LKS
-277 AVKYVYIHD
+277 TVKAIRVYD
-286 WDGEISDGEV
+286 YKDLISEGYII
-296 LATGYD
+296 ATGYD
-302 GYQLTENDMQRITVH
+302 GYQLTESD
-317 SGILQVYDKCLE
+317 LQTIKVMGWNGYALDDYEKRLE
-329 GNSIVL
+329 GNSIVM
-335 RKIVKDLQTA
+335 RKKVKDLQTA

-352 TETTINLDKYGE
+352 TETTFNVSDYDE
-364 LTTGILIPTGKKIK
+364 LTKGILIPAGKKIK
-378 LTGTKNVT
+378 LTATSNVT

-403 QLDITIPGFSA
+403 QLTINIPGFSGYS
-414 STYPKYAFVAGGGSS
+414 STALPKYGLVAGGSAS
-429 KIQINQYGESI
+429 KIQVNQSGTNTLTLS
-440 IDYANTLLYTEN
+440 NTLLCTEN
-452 GGTIDCYS
+452 GGTIDCYAN
-460 KISKTTF
+460 ISTKGI
-467 YNSTGGTIN
+467 YNATGGTMN
-476 IYSDGD
+476 IYSESGEVETFTDDGGT
-482 VLNPTAE
+482 V
-489 KGSTTNITGKL
+489 NITGPVKFYSTFTSL
-500 LLSGTFTAE
+500 GTATLLSENVTSLAK
-509 GAVSMRGDI
+509 
-518 ISNLTNL
+518 L
-525 VLGKN
+525 VLGKQSSMTFTSKWVKPN
-530 SFVGFT
+530 SL
-536 TQVTAAKNLIA
+536 NI
-547 SFKNNDYTL
+547 SFKDNDYVLDQTYITFESSTTMLSGFETVRFTL
-556 GKDYIHFNG
+556 QSEHSAY
-565 NYYGGSYNRI
+565 
-575 KFSRLLD
+575 LD
-582 GHTTTIGS
+582 NKTHQLSI
-590 YKGEDGKSH
+590 
-599 SCIRIVEYDEEE
+599 EE
-611 VSSEMSSIAI
+611 VDKAALAVIDEQCNSADTRANSCASKIRELQTSIEKYFSSGSLTADERDLYLAWLEKANAALVYGEEKLLKIKSVRPVFYGKKSMPYYQEAIAYAKEWISEAEWSIKE
-621 DLHELDARISA
+621 LESELDS
-632 CKEALEVVAIAIY
+632 L
-645 GNNSVGNLTSE
+645 
-656 EYEKLRTRLAN
+656 
-667 IESDFVSCREELDYA
+667 VS
-682 NSLYKEVEEY
+682 
-692 RNYIYELIPQL
+692 
-703 ALETDVLAE
+703 
-712 RIYVIQEEIASLQRE
+712 
-727 LDTIL
+727 
-732 ASHKK
+732 SHKK
-737 TITNSDDLQDYLNS
+737 PFTNTDDLQDYLNS

-759 PDAPAKVY
+759 PEDPAKVP
-767 VEKGTEIEDIVIPE
+767 VEKGTEIEDIVIPK
-781 GTHVEIDIDSN
+781 GTHVEIDIDGN
-792 GGESGDDLQAYLN
+792 GGESTDDLQAYLN

-817 MRGKW
+817 IKGKW
-822 VVPTGALNPRIEVR
+822 VVPTGALNPRIDVR
-836 GIIDIYATIILEG
+836 GIIDIYATIVIEG

-899 GGTCHHIVNYKTYT
+899 GGTCHHVVNYVTYNLT
-913 FSGGTIDGNGSAFD
+913 GGTIDGNGSTFD
-927 YAFENHGTAHL
+927 YAIENHGTAHL

-962 TKLDD
+962 TRLDD
-967 RNAMTTIRAYEDFH
+967 STAMTTIRAYEDFH

-989 NIELYYGVRIHF
+989 NIDLYYGVRIHF

-1022 VIFMSDDFTLDDR
+1022 VIFMSDDFTFDDR

-1047 YRWYWNREENGI
+1047 YRWYWNRQENGI

-1067 DSDDLQNFLDGLVS
+1067 DSDDLQNFLDGLAS

-1111 HVLIRDIRLIF
+1111 HVLIRDIRLVF
-1122 DGADGRWD
+1122 DGSDGRWD

-1266 FTPDGT
+1266 FSPDGT

-1278 SSDTPCSLFRT
+1278 SPDTPCSLFRT

>member
-24 LTAQAQREVQVM
+24 LTAQAQREVQVT

-80 QYYLNH
+80 QYFLNNLAM
-86 IVKTRAG
+86 TRAG
-93 ESAVVIDLSTFS
+93 ESPVVIDLSTFKD
-105 ATTRE
+105 TIRQ
-110 TTLEV
+110 TTLQV
-115 NQGISIKFT
+115 NQGISLKFT
-124 NGTLKSGTGLPS
+124 NGTLKRASNFTHG
-136 GAPVIS
+136 PVVK
-142 ISNGSV
+142 ISNGTE
-148 VEFDATVVISRNLST
+148 VELDATVIISGENIEN
-163 DGYAV
+163 GGEAV
-168 ELLDA
+168 DVEYS
-173 SLNTAARISES
+173 SLKTAAWIG
-184 HSNCISATSLSS
+184 NTNDGTKNACFAGIDAYKS
-196 KLEVEGGTIGGIVYH
+196 KLEVVGGTTDVCPIWYNGI
-211 GEDQL
+211 EPL
-216 VISGGTLN
+216 IISGGKH
-224 YVEVWSEANI
+224 WSIRISSDADAI
-234 IVSGGTL
+234 I
-241 RALKVCSEAY
+241 
-251 VIASGEDTYIDYLTY
+251 SGENTYIQDFTLE
-266 TKNVYRLYLKS
+266 KNTSKLYLQSTIK
-277 AVKYVYIHD
+277 HLRFFD
-286 WDGEISDGEV
+286 TDDLISDGYAI
-296 LATGYD
+296 ATGYD
-302 GYQLTENDMQRITVH
+302 GYQLTESDMQKISVRNKSTSSIN
-317 SGILQVYDKCLE
+317 LKDYEKRLE
-329 GNSIVL
+329 GNSIVM
-335 RKIVKDLQTA
+335 RKKVKDLQSA
-345 INNAADN
+345 INNAADG
-352 TETTINLDKYGE
+352 TETTFNISDYDE
-364 LTTGILIPTGKKIK
+364 LTNGILIPMGKKIK

-403 QLDITIPGFSA
+403 QLDITIPGFSGT
-414 STYPKYAFVAGGGSS
+414 TYPKYAFVAGGGSS

-440 IDYANTLLYTEN
+440 IDYVNTLLYTEN

-460 KISKTTF
+460 KITKTTF

-489 KGSTTNITGKL
+489 EGSTTNITGKL

-509 GAVSMRGDI
+509 GTVSMRGDI

-536 TQVTAAKNLIA
+536 TEVTGAKNLIA

-582 GHTTTIGS
+582 GHTTTVGS

-611 VSSEMSSIAI
+611 VRLKMSSIAI

-645 GNNSVGNLTSE
+645 GNHSVGNLTSE

-712 RIYVIQEEIASLQRE
+712 RIYVIQEDIASLQHE

-737 TITNSDDLQDYLNS
+737 PFTNTDDLQDYLNS

-759 PDAPAKVY
+759 PEDPAKVP
-767 VEKGTEIEDIVIPE
+767 VADGTEIKDIVIPE
-781 GTHVEIDIDSN
+781 GTHVEIDIDGN
-792 GGESGDDLQAYLN
+792 GGESTDDLQAYLN

-817 MRGKW
+817 MKGKW
-822 VVPTGALNPRIEVR
+822 VVPSGALNPRIEVR

-899 GGTCHHIVNYKTYT
+899 GGTCHHVVNYKTYT
-913 FSGGTIDGNGSAFD
+913 FSGGTIDGNGSTFD

-967 RNAMTTIRAYEDFH
+967 SNAMTTIRAYEDFH
-981 MRGDYEPV
+981 MRGDYDPV

-1022 VIFMSDDFTLDDR
+1022 VIFMSDDFTFDDR

-1047 YRWYWNREENGI
+1047 YRWYWNREDNGI

-1067 DSDDLQNFLDGLVS
+1067 DSDDLQNFLDGLAS

-1111 HVLIRDIRLIF
+1111 HVLIRDIRLVF

-1227 TDGHDWHLMLDGNAI
+1227 TDGHDWYLMLDGNAI

>member
-24 LTAQAQREVQVM
+24 LTAQAQRQVQVV
-36 ELQKQPD
+36 EIQKQPD

-80 QYYLNH
+80 QYFLNNLA
-86 IVKTRAG
+86 KTRAG

-124 NGTLKSGTGLPS
+124 NGTLKRGTGLAKGSP
-136 GAPVIS
+136 IIR
-142 ISNGSV
+142 ISNGTE
-148 VEFDATVVISRNLST
+148 VEFDETVTISGENLET
-163 DGYAV
+163 NGEAV
-168 ELLDA
+168 VLRDA
-173 SLNTAARISES
+173 SLKTAAWIGNMHYTES
-184 HSNCISATSLSS
+184 SSYFAINSSSSSS
-196 KLEVEGGTIGGIVYH
+196 KLEITGGTIDGISH
-211 GEDQL
+211 HSLLPL
-216 VISGGTLN
+216 VISGGCIKTT
-224 YVEVWSEANI
+224 YVWEE
-234 IVSGGTL
+234 TD
-241 RALKVCSEAY
+241 
-251 VIASGEDTYIDYLTY
+251 VILSGEETDLYISLVNKTS
-266 TKNVYRLYLKS
+266 KLCLKS
-277 AVKYVYIHD
+277 TVKAIRVYD
-286 WDGEISDGEV
+286 YKDLISEGYII
-296 LATGYD
+296 ATGYD
-302 GYQLTENDMQRITVH
+302 GYQLTESD
-317 SGILQVYDKCLE
+317 LQTIKVMGWNGYALDDYEKRLE
-329 GNSIVL
+329 GNSIVM
-335 RKIVKDLQTA
+335 RKKVKDLQTA

-352 TETTINLDKYGE
+352 TETTFNVSDYDE
-364 LTTGILIPTGKKIK
+364 LTKGILIPAGKKIK
-378 LTGTKNVT
+378 LTATSNVT

-403 QLDITIPGFSA
+403 QLDITVPGFSGYS
-414 STYPKYAFVAGGGSS
+414 STALPKYGLVAGGSAS
-429 KIQINQYGESI
+429 KIIVNQSGTNTL
-440 IDYANTLLYTEN
+440 ALPNTLLATEN
-452 GGTIDCYS
+452 GGTIDCYAN
-460 KISKTTF
+460 ISTKGI
-467 YNSTGGTIN
+467 YNAAGGTMN
-476 IYSDGD
+476 IYSESGEVETFTDDGGT
-482 VLNPTAE
+482 V
-489 KGSTTNITGKL
+489 NITGPVKFYSIFTSL
-500 LLSGTFTAE
+500 GTATMLSENVTSLAK
-509 GAVSMRGDI
+509 
-518 ISNLTNL
+518 L
-525 VLGKN
+525 VLGKQSSMTFTSKWVKPN
-530 SFVGFT
+530 SLNISFKDNDYVLDQTYITFESSTTMLSGFETVSFTLQSEHSAYLDNNTHQLSIEEVDREALAQLQAEYAMMASELVACQT
-536 TQVTAAKNLIA
+536 TSKEIGDRLESYYEQGLLTEEEHRICVLELQKINAGIGDVDQYLSIYMNLRSVFYGKKSVEVCEEYAEDLETHIDYIIAEIDALVTA
-547 SFKNNDYTL
+547 
-556 GKDYIHFNG
+556 
-565 NYYGGSYNRI
+565 
-575 KFSRLLD
+575 
-582 GHTTTIGS
+582 
-590 YKGEDGKSH
+590 
-599 SCIRIVEYDEEE
+599 
-611 VSSEMSSIAI
+611 
-621 DLHELDARISA
+621 
-632 CKEALEVVAIAIY
+632 LE
-645 GNNSVGNLTSE
+645 
-656 EYEKLRTRLAN
+656 
-667 IESDFVSCREELDYA
+667 
-682 NSLYKEVEEY
+682 SLV
-692 RNYIYELIPQL
+692 
-703 ALETDVLAE
+703 
-712 RIYVIQEEIASLQRE
+712 
-727 LDTIL
+727 

-737 TITNSDDLQDYLNS
+737 PFTNTDDLQDYLNS

-759 PDAPAKVY
+759 PDAPAKVS
-767 VEKGTEIEDIVIPE
+767 VEKGTEIEDFVIPE
-781 GTHVEIDIDSN
+781 GTHVEIDIDGN

-817 MRGKW
+817 IKGKW
-822 VVPTGALNPRIEVR
+822 VVPTGALNPRIDVR
-836 GIIDIYATIILEG
+836 GIIDIYATIVIEG

-882 YSGTTGHI
+882 YSGTIGHI

-899 GGTCHHIVNYKTYT
+899 GGTCHHVVNYVTYNLT
-913 FSGGTIDGNGSAFD
+913 GGTIDGSGSSYD

-967 RNAMTTIRAYEDFH
+967 SNATTTIRAYEDFH

-1011 TFIDNRVTVRK
+1011 TFIDNRVAVRK
-1022 VIFMSDDFTLDDR
+1022 VIFLSDDFTFNDS

-1047 YRWYWNREENGI
+1047 YRWYWNRQENGL

-1067 DSDDLQNFLDGLVS
+1067 DADDLQNFLDGLAS
-1081 NPGTSLEPRRLYG
+1081 NPGTALEPRRLYG

-1099 YINRRFSFPALT
+1099 YINRQFTFPALT
-1111 HVLIRDIRLIF
+1111 HVIIRDIRLIF
-1122 DGADGRWD
+1122 DGGDGRWD

-1143 VENDGEGVSGLHVHG
+1143 VENDVEGVSGLHVHG

-1192 IADGGLNGGER
+1192 IADGGLKGGER

-1219 NLIYSDEP
+1219 NLIYADEQ
-1227 TDGHDWHLMLDGNAI
+1227 TDGHDWYLMLEGNAI
-1242 VLADRNITG
+1242 VLADRNVTG
-1251 IGGIHGVDTATPRAA
+1251 IGGIHGGDTTAPRAA
-1266 FTPDGT
+1266 FSPDGT

-1278 SSDTPCSLFRT
+1278 SPDTPCSLYRT

-1317 IGSETLKL
+1317 IGNKMLKL

>member
-13 IMAITALPVFS
+13 IVALTALPVFS
-24 LTAQAQREVQVM
+24 LTAQAQREVQVV
-36 ELQKQPD
+36 ELQRQPD

-80 QYYLNH
+80 QYFLNNLA
-86 IVKTRAG
+86 KTRAG
-93 ESAVVIDLSTFS
+93 ESAVVIDLSTFKD
-105 ATTRE
+105 TIRQ
-110 TTLEV
+110 TTLQV
-115 NQGISIKFT
+115 NQGISLKFT
-124 NGTLKSGTGLPS
+124 NGTLKRASNFTHG
-136 GAPVIS
+136 PVVK
-142 ISNGSV
+142 ISNGTE
-148 VEFDATVVISRNLST
+148 VELDATVIISGENIEN
-163 DGYAV
+163 GGEAV
-168 ELLDA
+168 DVEYS
-173 SLNTAARISES
+173 SLKTAAWIG
-184 HSNCISATSLSS
+184 NTNDGTKNACFAGIDAYKS
-196 KLEVEGGTIGGIVYH
+196 KLEVVGGTTDVCPIWYNGI
-211 GEDQL
+211 EPL
-216 VISGGTLN
+216 IISGGKH
-224 YVEVWSEANI
+224 WSIRISSDADAI
-234 IVSGGTL
+234 I
-241 RALKVCSEAY
+241 
-251 VIASGEDTYIDYLTY
+251 SGENTYIQDFTLE
-266 TKNVYRLYLKS
+266 KNASKLYLQSTIKHLRFFDT
-277 AVKYVYIHD
+277 INL
-286 WDGEISDGEV
+286 ISDGYAI
-296 LATGYD
+296 ATGYD
-302 GYQLTENDMQRITVH
+302 GYQLTESD
-317 SGILQVYDKCLE
+317 LQTIYVRSSLNIADYEKRLE
-329 GNSIVL
+329 GNSIVM

-345 INNAADN
+345 INNAADG
-352 TETTINLDKYGE
+352 TETTFNVSDYDE
-364 LTTGILIPTGKKIK
+364 LTKGILIPTGKKIK
-378 LTGTKNVT
+378 LTATSNVT
-386 LASNFTG
+386 LASNFTD

-440 IDYANTLLYTEN
+440 IDYVNTLLYTEN

-460 KISKTTF
+460 KITKSTF
-467 YNSTGGTIN
+467 YNSAGGTIN

-489 KGSTTNITGKL
+489 EGSTTNITGKL

-509 GAVSMRGDI
+509 GTVSMSGDI
-518 ISNLTNL
+518 INNLTNL

-536 TQVTAAKNLIA
+536 TQVTAKNLIA

-556 GKDYIHFNG
+556 GKDYIHFLV
-565 NYYGGSYNRI
+565 SYSWI

-582 GHTTTIGS
+582 GHTTTRGS
-590 YKGEDGKSH
+590 YKGEDGESH
-599 SCIRIVEYDEEE
+599 YCIRIVEYDEEE
-611 VSSEMSSIAI
+611 VRSEMISIREKLDVLYDRENACEEASEVLAKAI
-621 DLHELDARISA
+621 EENYR
-632 CKEALEVVAIAIY
+632 
-645 GNNSVGNLTSE
+645 VGNLTSE
-656 EYEKLRTRLAN
+656 EYEKLTSSRHN
-667 IESDFVSCREELDYA
+667 IDGELESCRYELKYIS
-682 NSLYKEVEEY
+682 SLYKEVEEY
-692 RNYIYELIPQL
+692 RNYIYESIRQL
-703 ALETDVLAE
+703 AEMTSVLAYNIDE
-712 RIYVIQEEIASLQRE
+712 IQELIASLQRE

-732 ASHKK
+732 ASHKN
-737 TITNSDDLQDYLNS
+737 TITNTDDLQDYLNS

-759 PDAPAKVY
+759 PDDPAKVS
-767 VEKGTEIEDIVIPE
+767 VEKGTEIEDIVIPK
-781 GTHVEIDIDSN
+781 GTHVEIDIDGN
-792 GGESGDDLQAYLN
+792 GGESTDDLQAYLN
-805 GLVNVSEGSSLT
+805 GLVDVSEGSSLT
-817 MRGKW
+817 IKGKW

-836 GIIDIYATIILEG
+836 GIIDIYATIVIEG

-890 ENHGTANHS
+890 ENHGTTNHS
-899 GGTCHHIVNYKTYT
+899 GGTCHHVVNYVTYNLT
-913 FSGGTIDGNGSAFD
+913 GGTVDGNGSTFD
-927 YAFENHGTAHL
+927 YAIENHGTAHL

-962 TKLDD
+962 TRLDD

-1022 VIFMSDDFTLDDR
+1022 VIFMSDDFTFDDR

-1047 YRWYWNREENGI
+1047 YRWYWNRQENGI

-1067 DSDDLQNFLDGLVS
+1067 DSDDLQNFLDGLAS

-1192 IADGGLNGGER
+1192 ISDGGLNGGER

-1227 TDGHDWHLMLDGNAI
+1227 TDGHDWYLMLDGNAI

>member
-1 MRNRLY
+1 
-7 LKVAAV
+7 
-13 IMAITALPVFS
+13 MAITALPVFS
-24 LTAQAQREVQVM
+24 LTAQAQRQVHVM

-80 QYYLNH
+80 QYFLNNLAM
-86 IVKTRAG
+86 TRAG
-93 ESAVVIDLSTFS
+93 ESPVVIDLSTFKD
-105 ATTRE
+105 TIRE
-110 TTLEV
+110 TTLQV
-115 NQGISIKFT
+115 NNGLSLKFT
-124 NGTLKSGTGLPS
+124 NGAIRRGEGIAKNYPIIRISKGT
-136 GAPVIS
+136 I
-142 ISNGSV
+142 
-148 VEFDATVVISRNLST
+148 VEFDETVTISGENLPKN
-163 DGYAV
+163 GRAV
-168 ELLDA
+168 DLEDA
-173 SLNTAARISES
+173 SLKTAAWIGNTRNGKDSLY
-184 HSNCISATSLSS
+184 HSCIDAPLSSS
-196 KLEVEGGTIGGIVYH
+196 KLEVLGGTTDRGAIWYFGT
-211 GEDQL
+211 EPL
-216 VISGGTLN
+216 VISGGKHSWINVNHNTGSCSD
-224 YVEVWSEANI
+224 VFI
-234 IVSGGTL
+234 SG
-241 RALKVCSEAY
+241 
-251 VIASGEDTYIDYLTY
+251 
-266 TKNVYRLYLKS
+266 KNTEIRFATSQKNTSKLYLKS
-277 AVKYVYIHD
+277 SVKYLCFYDHFNA
-286 WDGEISDGEV
+286 ISDGYAI
-296 LATGYD
+296 ATGYD
-302 GYQLTENDMQRITVH
+302 GYQLTEDDLQMIEVTNDNNFFNDLNEYEKR
-317 SGILQVYDKCLE
+317 LE
-329 GNSIVL
+329 GNSIVM
-335 RKIVKDLQTA
+335 RKIVKDLQSA

-352 TETTINLDKYGE
+352 TETTIDLDKYGE
-364 LTTGILIPTGKKIK
+364 LTTGIIIPTGKKIK
-378 LTGTKNVT
+378 LTATSNVT

-440 IDYANTLLYTEN
+440 IDYTNTLLYTEN

-460 KISKTTF
+460 KITKTTF
-467 YNSTGGTIN
+467 YNSAGGTIN

-489 KGSTTNITGKL
+489 EGSTTNITGKL
-500 LLSGTFTAE
+500 LFSGTFTSE
-509 GAVSMRGDI
+509 GTVSMRGDI

-556 GKDYIHFNG
+556 GKDYIHFLVS
-565 NYYGGSYNRI
+565 YYRI
-575 KFSRLLD
+575 KFSGLLD

-611 VSSEMSSIAI
+611 VRLKMSSIREKLDVLYDRENACEEASEVLAKAI
-621 DLHELDARISA
+621 EENYR
-632 CKEALEVVAIAIY
+632 
-645 GNNSVGNLTSE
+645 VGNLTSE
-656 EYEKLRTRLAN
+656 ELEKFTASFRDLQP
-667 IESDFVSCREELDYA
+667 DFVEFRERLEAA
-682 NSLYKEVEEY
+682 NSFYKEVEEY
-692 RNYIYELIPQL
+692 RNYIYELIEQL
-703 ALETDVLAE
+703 PLETDVLAE
-712 RIYVIQEEIASLQRE
+712 RIYLLQEDIASLQRE

-737 TITNSDDLQDYLNS
+737 PFTNTDDLQDYLNS
-751 LAQNNETT
+751 LAQNKETT
-759 PDAPAKVY
+759 PDAPAKVS
-767 VEKGTEIEDIVIPE
+767 VADGTEIEDFVIPE
-781 GTHVEIDIDSN
+781 GTHVEIDIDGN
-792 GGESGDDLQAYLN
+792 GGESTDDLQAYLN

-817 MRGKW
+817 IKGKW

-890 ENHGTANHS
+890 ENHGTTNHS
-899 GGTCHHIVNYKTYT
+899 GGTCHHVVNYKTYT
-913 FSGGTIDGNGSAFD
+913 FSGGTIDGNGSTFD

-967 RNAMTTIRAYEDFH
+967 SNAMTTIRAYDDFH

-1022 VIFMSDDFTLDDR
+1022 VIFMSDDFTFDDR

-1067 DSDDLQNFLDGLVS
+1067 DSDDLQNFLDGLAS

-1122 DGADGRWD
+1122 DGSDGRWD

-1227 TDGHDWHLMLDGNAI
+1227 TDGHDWYLMLDGNAI

>member
-1 MRNRLY
+1 
-7 LKVAAV
+7 
-13 IMAITALPVFS
+13 MAITALPVFS
-24 LTAQAQREVQVM
+24 LTAQAQRQVHVT

-80 QYYLNH
+80 QYFLNNLA
-86 IVKTRAG
+86 KTRAG
-93 ESAVVIDLSTFS
+93 ESTVVIDLSTFKD
-105 ATTRE
+105 TIRQ
-110 TTLEV
+110 TTLVV
-115 NQGISIKFT
+115 NQGISLKFT
-124 NGTLKSGTGLPS
+124 NGTLKRGTELAGP
-136 GAPVIS
+136 IIR
-142 ISNGSV
+142 ISNGTI
-148 VEFDATVVISRNLST
+148 VEFDSTVTISGENLST
-163 DGYAV
+163 NPVILD
-168 ELLDA
+168 DA
-173 SLNTAARISES
+173 SLKTAAWIRNENVSYYGIY
-184 HSNCISATSLSS
+184 ATSSSS
-196 KLEVEGGTIGGIVYH
+196 KLEVVGGTIESGGICYH
-211 GEDQL
+211 GTEPL
-216 VISGGTLN
+216 VISGGNHHGLIRIF
-224 YVEVWSEANI
+224 S
-234 IVSGGTL
+234 
-241 RALKVCSEAY
+241 RADAIL
-251 VIASGEDTYIDYLTY
+251 SGENTSVSRFSFFSIIS
-266 TKNVYRLYLKS
+266 RLYLKS
-277 AVKYVYIHD
+277 AVKYI
-286 WDGEISDGEV
+286 GFEIFISDGYV
-296 LATGYD
+296 IATGYD
-302 GYQLTENDMQRITVH
+302 GYHLTESDLQTIDVFSTVN
-317 SGILQVYDKCLE
+317 LADYEKRLE
-329 GNSIVL
+329 GNSIVM
-335 RKIVKDLQTA
+335 RKIAKDLQSD

-352 TETTINLDKYGE
+352 TETTINLDNYGE

-378 LTGTKNVT
+378 MTGTKNVA

-403 QLDITIPGFSA
+403 QLDITVPGFSGYS
-414 STYPKYAFVAGGGSS
+414 STALPKYGLVAGGSTS
-429 KIQINQYGESI
+429 KIIVNQSGTNTL
-440 IDYANTLLYTEN
+440 ALPNTLLATEN
-452 GGTIDCYS
+452 GGTIDCYAN
-460 KISKTTF
+460 ISTKGI
-467 YNSTGGTIN
+467 YNAAGGTMN
-476 IYSDGD
+476 IYSESGEVETFTDDGGT
-482 VLNPTAE
+482 V
-489 KGSTTNITGKL
+489 NITGPVKFYSTFTSL
-500 LLSGTFTAE
+500 GTATLLSENVTSLAK
-509 GAVSMRGDI
+509 
-518 ISNLTNL
+518 L
-525 VLGKN
+525 VLGKQSSMTFTSKWVKPN
-530 SFVGFT
+530 SL
-536 TQVTAAKNLIA
+536 NI
-547 SFKNNDYTL
+547 SFKDNDYVLDQTYITFESSTTMLSGFETVRFTL
-556 GKDYIHFNG
+556 QSEHSAYLDNKTHQLSIEEVDKAALAVIDEQCNSADTRANSCASKIRELQTSIEQYFSSGSLTADERDLYLAWLEKANAALV
-565 NYYGGSYNRI
+565 YG
-575 KFSRLLD
+575 
-582 GHTTTIGS
+582 
-590 YKGEDGKSH
+590 
-599 SCIRIVEYDEEE
+599 EEE
-611 VSSEMSSIAI
+611 LLKIKSVRPVFYGKKSMPYYQEAIAYVKEWISEAEWSIKELESELDSLVSS
-621 DLHELDARISA
+621 R
-632 CKEALEVVAIAIY
+632 
-645 GNNSVGNLTSE
+645 NNT
-656 EYEKLRTRLAN
+656 
-667 IESDFVSCREELDYA
+667 F
-682 NSLYKEVEEY
+682 
-692 RNYIYELIPQL
+692 
-703 ALETDVLAE
+703 
-712 RIYVIQEEIASLQRE
+712 
-727 LDTIL
+727 
-732 ASHKK
+732 
-737 TITNSDDLQDYLNS
+737 TNTDDLQDYLNS

-759 PDAPAKVY
+759 PDAPAKVS

-781 GTHVEIDIDSN
+781 GTHVEIDIDGN
-792 GGESGDDLQAYLN
+792 GGESTDDLQAYLN

-817 MRGKW
+817 IKGKW

-890 ENHGTANHS
+890 ENHGTTNHS
-899 GGTCHHIVNYKTYT
+899 GGTCHHVVNYKTYT
-913 FSGGTIDGNGSAFD
+913 FSGGTIDGNGSTFD

-967 RNAMTTIRAYEDFH
+967 SSAMTTIRAYEDFH
-981 MRGDYEPV
+981 MRGDYKPV

-1022 VIFMSDDFTLDDR
+1022 VIFMSDDFTFDDR

-1047 YRWYWNREENGI
+1047 YRWYWNRQENGI

-1067 DSDDLQNFLDGLVS
+1067 DSDDLQNFLDGLAS

-1143 VENDGEGVSGLHVHG
+1143 VENDVEGVSGLHVHG

-1227 TDGHDWHLMLDGNAI
+1227 TDGHDWYLMLDGNAI

-1289 DGTRIATGTAAEI
+1289 DGTRIATGTASEI

>member
-24 LTAQAQREVQVM
+24 LTAQAQRQVHVM

-80 QYYLNH
+80 QYFLNNLAM
-86 IVKTRAG
+86 TRAG

-124 NGTLKSGTGLPS
+124 NGTLKRGTGLSSANP
-136 GAPVIS
+136 IIL

-148 VEFDATVVISRNLST
+148 VEFDATVKISGENLKPNGT
-163 DGYAV
+163 AV
-168 ELLDA
+168 KVTDA
-173 SLNTAARISES
+173 SLRTAAWIGNTKYGTENSYGS
-184 HSNCISATSLSS
+184 GIDASSPSS
-196 KLEVEGGTIGGIVYH
+196 KLEIVGGTFDTGGIDYYGQNPIRLSSCSLSVLFH
-211 GEDQL
+211 HSSSD
-216 VISGGTLN
+216 VIF
-224 YVEVWSEANI
+224 
-234 IVSGGTL
+234 
-241 RALKVCSEAY
+241 
-251 VIASGEDTYIDYLTY
+251 
-266 TKNVYRLYLKS
+266 
-277 AVKYVYIHD
+277 
-286 WDGEISDGEV
+286 DGETVDFRQYTPKYNSSRVSTKSPITRYMIYDHYNVLGDGV
-296 LATGYD
+296 ALMHGAD
-302 GYQLTENDMQRITVH
+302 GYQLTSSDV
-317 SGILQVYDKCLE
+317 DKLVIWLPSSSPLKISDYEKRLE
-329 GNSIVL
+329 GNSIVM
-335 RKIVKDLQTA
+335 RKKVKDLQSD

-352 TETTINLDKYGE
+352 TETTINLDDYGE

-378 LTGTKNVT
+378 LAGTKNVT

-393 DYIFRTEGDA
+393 NYIFRTEGDA

-440 IDYANTLLYTEN
+440 IDYVNTLLYTEN

-460 KISKTTF
+460 KITKTTF
-467 YNSTGGTIN
+467 YNSAGGTIN

-489 KGSTTNITGKL
+489 EGSTTNITGKL

-509 GAVSMRGDI
+509 GTVSMRGDI

-536 TQVTAAKNLIA
+536 TEVTGAGNLIA

-556 GKDYIHFNG
+556 GKDYIHFLVSD
-565 NYYGGSYNRI
+565 YRI
-575 KFSRLLD
+575 KFSGLLD

-590 YKGEDGKSH
+590 YKGEDGKIH
-599 SCIRIVEYDEEE
+599 SCIRIVEYDKEK
-611 VSSEMSSIAI
+611 VSSEMSSIAN
-621 DLHELDARISA
+621 DLHELDARFNA
-632 CKEALEVVAIAIY
+632 CKEAFEAVVIAIEE
-645 GNNSVGNLTSE
+645 NHSVGNLTSE
-656 EYEKLRTRLAN
+656 EYEKLRESYYRILAALAYCSDRLK
-667 IESDFVSCREELDYA
+667 YT
-682 NSLYKEVEEY
+682 NSFYKEVEEY
-692 RNYIYELIPQL
+692 RNYIYESIHQL
-703 ALETDVLAE
+703 AMEADVLACE
-712 RIYVIQEEIASLQRE
+712 IDEIQEEIASFKCE

-737 TITNSDDLQDYLNS
+737 PFTNTDDLQDYLNS
-751 LAQNNETT
+751 LAQNKETT
-759 PDAPAKVY
+759 PEDPAKVP
-767 VEKGTEIEDIVIPE
+767 VADGTEIEDIVIPE
-781 GTHVEIDIDSN
+781 GTHVEIDIDGN
-792 GGESGDDLQAYLN
+792 GGESTDDLQAYLN

-817 MRGKW
+817 IKGKW
-822 VVPTGALNPRIEVR
+822 VVPTGALNPRIDVR
-836 GIIDIYATIILEG
+836 GIIDIYATIIVEG

-890 ENHGTANHS
+890 ENHGTTNHS
-899 GGTCHHIVNYKTYT
+899 GGTCHHVVNYVTYNLT
-913 FSGGTIDGNGSAFD
+913 GGTIDGNGSTFD

-967 RNAMTTIRAYEDFH
+967 SNAMTTIRAYEDFH

-1022 VIFMSDDFTLDDR
+1022 VIFMSDDFTFDDS

-1047 YRWYWNREENGI
+1047 YRWYWNRQENGI

-1067 DSDDLQNFLDGLVS
+1067 DSDDLQNFLDGLSS

-1208 DGYILTESDLQ
+1208 DSYILTESDLQ

-1227 TDGHDWHLMLDGNAI
+1227 TDGHDWYLMLEGNAI

-1251 IGGIHGVDTATPRAA
+1251 IGGIHGGDTATPRAA

>member
-1 MRNRLY
+1 
-7 LKVAAV
+7 
-13 IMAITALPVFS
+13 
-24 LTAQAQREVQVM
+24 
-36 ELQKQPD
+36 
-43 GTEVYVPKTIEVPE
+43 
-57 KSAEEVAA
+57 
-65 AKRKAATVTAEEDDL
+65 
-80 QYYLNH
+80 
-86 IVKTRAG
+86 
-93 ESAVVIDLSTFS
+93 
-105 ATTRE
+105 
-110 TTLEV
+110 
-115 NQGISIKFT
+115 
-124 NGTLKSGTGLPS
+124 
-136 GAPVIS
+136 
-142 ISNGSV
+142 
-148 VEFDATVVISRNLST
+148 
-163 DGYAV
+163 
-168 ELLDA
+168 
-173 SLNTAARISES
+173 
-184 HSNCISATSLSS
+184 
-196 KLEVEGGTIGGIVYH
+196 
-211 GEDQL
+211 
-216 VISGGTLN
+216 
-224 YVEVWSEANI
+224 
-234 IVSGGTL
+234 
-241 RALKVCSEAY
+241 
-251 VIASGEDTYIDYLTY
+251 
-266 TKNVYRLYLKS
+266 
-277 AVKYVYIHD
+277 
-286 WDGEISDGEV
+286 
-296 LATGYD
+296 
-302 GYQLTENDMQRITVH
+302 
-317 SGILQVYDKCLE
+317 
-329 GNSIVL
+329 
-335 RKIVKDLQTA
+335 
-345 INNAADN
+345 
-352 TETTINLDKYGE
+352 
-364 LTTGILIPTGKKIK
+364 
-378 LTGTKNVT
+378 
-386 LASNFTG
+386 
-393 DYIFRTEGDA
+393 
-403 QLDITIPGFSA
+403 
-414 STYPKYAFVAGGGSS
+414 
-429 KIQINQYGESI
+429 
-440 IDYANTLLYTEN
+440 
-452 GGTIDCYS
+452 
-460 KISKTTF
+460 
-467 YNSTGGTIN
+467 
-476 IYSDGD
+476 
-482 VLNPTAE
+482 
-489 KGSTTNITGKL
+489 
-500 LLSGTFTAE
+500 
-509 GAVSMRGDI
+509 
-518 ISNLTNL
+518 
-525 VLGKN
+525 
-530 SFVGFT
+530 
-536 TQVTAAKNLIA
+536 
-547 SFKNNDYTL
+547 
-556 GKDYIHFNG
+556 
-565 NYYGGSYNRI
+565 
-575 KFSRLLD
+575 
-582 GHTTTIGS
+582 
-590 YKGEDGKSH
+590 
-599 SCIRIVEYDEEE
+599 
-611 VSSEMSSIAI
+611 MSSIAN
-621 DLHELDARISA
+621 DLRVLDDRILA
-632 CKEALEVVAIAIY
+632 CDKALEVLAIAIEE
-645 GNNSVGNLTSE
+645 NHSVGNLTSE
-656 EYEKLRTRLAN
+656 DYEKLREGLFNIQAALDDCYVRLKAT
-667 IESDFVSCREELDYA
+667 
-682 NSLYKEVEEY
+682 NSFYKEVVEY
-692 RNYIYELIPQL
+692 RNYIYDSIEQL
-703 ALETDVLAE
+703 AAATASHASY
-712 RIYVIQEEIASLQRE
+712 IAVIQEEIASLQHE

-737 TITNSDDLQDYLNS
+737 PFTNTDDLQDYLNS

-759 PDAPAKVY
+759 PDAPAKVS
-767 VEKGTEIEDIVIPE
+767 VEKGTEIEDFVIPE
-781 GTHVEIDIDSN
+781 GTHVEIDIDGN
-792 GGESGDDLQAYLN
+792 GGESTDDLQAYLN

-817 MRGKW
+817 IKGKW
-822 VVPTGALNPRIEVR
+822 VVPTGALNPRIDVH
-836 GIIDIYATIILEG
+836 GIIDIYATIVIEG

-899 GGTCHHIVNYKTYT
+899 GGTCHHVVNYKTYT
-913 FSGGTIDGNGSAFD
+913 FSGGTIDGNGSTFD

-967 RNAMTTIRAYEDFH
+967 SNAMTTIRAYEDFH
-981 MRGDYEPV
+981 MRGDYDPV

-1022 VIFMSDDFTLDDR
+1022 VIFMSDDFTFDDR

-1067 DSDDLQNFLDGLVS
+1067 DSDDLQNFLDGLAS

-1251 IGGIHGVDTATPRAA
+1251 IGGIHGGDTATPRAA

-1289 DGTRIATGTAAEI
+1289 DGTRIAAGTAAEI

>member
-24 LTAQAQREVQVM
+24 LTAQAQREVHVM

-80 QYYLNH
+80 QYFLNNLAM
-86 IVKTRAG
+86 TRAG
-93 ESAVVIDLSTFS
+93 ESPVVIDLSTFKD
-105 ATTRE
+105 TIRQ
-110 TTLEV
+110 TTLQV
-115 NQGISIKFT
+115 NQGISLKFT
-124 NGTLKSGTGLPS
+124 NGTLKRASNFTHG
-136 GAPVIS
+136 PVVK
-142 ISNGSV
+142 ISNGTE
-148 VEFDATVVISRNLST
+148 VELDATVIISGENIEN
-163 DGYAV
+163 GGEAV
-168 ELLDA
+168 DVEYS
-173 SLNTAARISES
+173 SLKTAAWIG
-184 HSNCISATSLSS
+184 NTNDGTKNACFAGIDAYKS
-196 KLEVEGGTIGGIVYH
+196 KLEVVGGTTDVCPIWYNGI
-211 GEDQL
+211 EPL
-216 VISGGTLN
+216 IISGGKH
-224 YVEVWSEANI
+224 WSIRISSDADAI
-234 IVSGGTL
+234 I
-241 RALKVCSEAY
+241 
-251 VIASGEDTYIDYLTY
+251 SGENTYIQDFTLE
-266 TKNVYRLYLKS
+266 KNTSKLYLQSTIK
-277 AVKYVYIHD
+277 HLRFFD
-286 WDGEISDGEV
+286 TDDLISDGYAI
-296 LATGYD
+296 ATGYD
-302 GYQLTENDMQRITVH
+302 GYQLTESDMQKISVRNKSTSSIN
-317 SGILQVYDKCLE
+317 LKDYEKRLE
-329 GNSIVL
+329 GNSIVM
-335 RKIVKDLQTA
+335 RKKVKDLQSA
-345 INNAADN
+345 INNAADG
-352 TETTINLDKYGE
+352 TETTFNISDYDE
-364 LTTGILIPTGKKIK
+364 LTNGILIPMGKKIK
-378 LTGTKNVT
+378 LTGTKNVA

-440 IDYANTLLYTEN
+440 IDYVNTLLYTEK

-467 YNSTGGTIN
+467 YNSADGTIN

-489 KGSTTNITGKL
+489 EGSTTNITGKL

-509 GAVSMRGDI
+509 GTVSMRGDI

-536 TQVTAAKNLIA
+536 TEVTGAKNLIA

-582 GHTTTIGS
+582 GHTTTVGS

-611 VSSEMSSIAI
+611 VRLKMSSIAI

-645 GNNSVGNLTSE
+645 GNHSVGNLTSE

-712 RIYVIQEEIASLQRE
+712 RIYVIQEDIASLQHE

-737 TITNSDDLQDYLNS
+737 PFTNTDDLQDYLNS
-751 LAQNNETT
+751 LAQNKETT
-759 PDAPAKVY
+759 PDAPAKVS
-767 VEKGTEIEDIVIPE
+767 VADGTEIEDFVIPE
-781 GTHVEIDIDSN
+781 GTHVEIDIDGN
-792 GGESGDDLQAYLN
+792 GGESTDDLQAYLN

-817 MRGKW
+817 MKGKW
-822 VVPTGALNPRIEVR
+822 VVPSGALNPRIEVR

-899 GGTCHHIVNYKTYT
+899 GGTCHHVVNYKTYT

-962 TKLDD
+962 TMLDD

-981 MRGDYEPV
+981 MRGDYDPV

-1022 VIFMSDDFTLDDR
+1022 VIFMSDDFTFDDR

-1067 DSDDLQNFLDGLVS
+1067 DSDDLQNFLDGLSS

-1111 HVLIRDIRLIF
+1111 HVLIRDIRLVF

-1192 IADGGLNGGER
+1192 ISDGGLNGGER

-1227 TDGHDWHLMLDGNAI
+1227 TDGHDWYLMLDGNAI

-1302 ATKAMGIAKGHYILR
+1302 ATKAMGIAKGQYILR